1 MTHLLQKE
9 LCALV
14 LYVSLGGGQQGAHRI
29 HSDAALRTV
38 SVTVNQ
44 PAHLYKARAGV
55 FELVQSVVVGSV
67 HHAQQRARLQRD
79 ATRVDVP

>member
-14 LYVSLGGGQQGAHRI
+14 LYVSLGRGQEGAHRV
-29 HSDAALRTV
+29 HRDAALRTV
-38 SVTVNQ
+38 SVTVTQ
-44 PAHLYKARAGV
+44 PAHLYKPRASV

-67 HHAQQRARLQRD
+67 HHAQQRPRLQRD